1 MAKYLNYT
9 GLQYFYNRLKETFV
23 SDITYANNK
32 LTKTKGGTSTDLL
45 TVANGAEVNQNAFS
59 NIKVGTSTV
68 AADTKTDTVE
78 FVAGSNITLTPD
90 TTNDKITIAAT
101 DTKYT
106 PASASPKMDGTAAV
120 GSSAKYAREDHVHPT
135 DTSRVPTS
143 RKVNGHALSAD
154 VTVSK
159 SDVGLGNVDNT
170 ADASKSVAS
179 AAKLTTAREIDGL
192 RFDGSSSVYRFCH
205 AESGTTTDGSIP
217 VYSVRSDNGAIVTSP
232 GTIIAV
238 SFGGGAGS
246 GQKKLR
252 VYNTATSAYGD
263 AFLMY
268 KSDGNA
274 LDEELNQNSV
284 YMFVLRQD
292 QDRSGWYAIGYYDER
307 ANYYAMTQQQATAGS
322 STTSM
327 LISPKV
333 LSTTIANAVAGVTQ
347 ISYQI
352 VTTLPTTGSAGVIYL
367 VKDNSKNAYKEY
379 IWITDKYE
387 LLGDTAIEIE
397 AITNAEI
404 DSLFA

>member
-1 MAKYLNYT
+1 MASKYLNDT
-9 GLQYFYNRLKETFV
+9 GLQYFYNKLKQIFASKAYSAV
-23 SDITYANNK
+23 QIKNGS
-32 LTKTKGGTSTDLL
+32 GTSATY
-45 TVANGAEVNQNAFS
+45 EAFDAS
-59 NIKVGTSTV
+59 SKSETLCFDAGNNVTLSI
-68 AADTKTDTVE
+68 ADHDHIV
-78 FVAGSNITLTPD
+78 ITAKD
-90 TTNDKITIAAT
+90 TT
-101 DTKYT
+101 YT

-170 ADASKSVAS
+170 ADANKSVAS

-192 RFDGSSSVYRFCH
+192 RFDGSSSVCRFCYS
-205 AESGTTTDGSIP
+205 ESGTTMDGTIP

-232 GTIIAV
+232 GAIIAV
-238 SFGGGAGS
+238 TFGSEAGF

-252 VYNTATSAYGD
+252 VYNTAANAYGD

-268 KSDGNA
+268 KSNGLP
-274 LDEELNQNSV
+274 LDEELNQHST

-292 QDRSGWYAIGYYDER
+292 SNRSGWYAIGYYDER
-307 ANYYAMTQQQATAGS
+307 VNYSAMTQQQATAGS

-367 VKDNSKNAYKEY
+367 IAHSHGTRDIYDEY
-379 IWITDKYE
+379 IWVNSTYEKIGSTDIDLSGYMLKT
-387 LLGDTAIEIE
+387 DMV
-397 AITNAEI
+397 AITTSDI